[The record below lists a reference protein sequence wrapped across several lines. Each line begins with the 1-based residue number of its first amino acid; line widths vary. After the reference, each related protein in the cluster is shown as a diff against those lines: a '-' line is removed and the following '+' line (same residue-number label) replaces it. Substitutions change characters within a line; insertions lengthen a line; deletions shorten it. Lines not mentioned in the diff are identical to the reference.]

1 MTYATVADVELYA
14 PGTGDSG
21 TYTTDTRPTRAQVEG
36 FLARGYARINTALVA
51 AGYGIPVASTAT
63 VYDEIVDLEA
73 LFAAARV
80 ELTRLSSRYSAEER
94 TRGGVLMQ
102 EFKESLTELLGN
114 DLTQVGLLHTSFL
127 YIGGVSESDKEVVED
142 DTDRVTPRFSRG
154 QFRHA
159 GTTRPGGEA
168 DSDDDLTD

>member
-14 PGTGDSG
+14 SGTGDSG
-21 TYTTDTRPTRAQVEG
+21 TYTSDTRPTYAQVEG
-36 FLARGYARINTALVA
+36 FLARGYARINTMLAA
-51 AGYGIPVASTAT
+51 AGYGTPVASTAT
-63 VYDEIVDLEA
+63 VYQDIVDLEA

-102 EFKESLTELLGN
+102 EFKEGLKELLRQ
-114 DLTQVGLLHTSFL
+114 DLTQAGLAHSSFL
-127 YIGGVSESDKEVVED
+127 TMTGWESSEKEAVED